1 MLMVRPNRR
10 QIIGGCTVGNTHSGD
25 QTKRFPLVRIAL
37 LLIAT
42 GVLGASSVL
51 FTPVGSTVAA
61 WWPASGTAAIAL
73 LLAGRRFWLVVPF
86 LILVGT
92 LANLA
97 GGRPLDI
104 SLVFGSINAIES
116 IVVVL
121 LVARLL
127 PARRLRTVGDVLK
140 FFIVAGAG
148 SLVLGVLVALA
159 AALLHG
165 ADPVKT
171 FLDVTPS
178 HASALMVIVPM
189 ALVGRVRLPSLKE
202 FLPQFAL
209 LIGVV
214 LVVFWPGHF
223 LPLAFLPLPVL
234 TWAAIRFGFR
244 IVTFELIVTATAS
257 LVLTIMG
264 GGPFAHAEAVEAAF
278 TTTLLQIFFLA
289 YSCSVLLLA
298 AVAAEREAAL
308 DLARTSEDMLRASLE
323 AAQIGLLI
331 VDRASGHTQVI
342 EANPAAR
349 QLLNDASDD
358 HGIIADP
365 FLTGEIDR
373 LWTSP
378 TGQWSGEWDSVDGSR
393 LQGFATV
400 TSSDRMSVQVIDITA
415 RHRAELATAAALT
428 NELAA
433 AEALRALNQRQD
445 EFVSSVSH
453 ELRTPISSVIGF
465 ADELELTSL
474 DEAQRMYTSVIVRNG
489 KRLLALVND
498 LLTLA
503 ALDRGE
509 STEATAPRAL
519 SKLVNEG
526 VEDLQAQARA
536 GGVTLQF
543 ARGND
548 DVASTVHAQEVSQIL
563 TNLLSNA
570 VKFTPS
576 GGQVSVTLDQVD
588 GMAVLTVADTGRGIP
603 PGELEAVFEK
613 FVRSSSTG
621 ATPGTGLGLPIV
633 RKIVENIGGRIT
645 LESDGLSGTTVRV
658 CLPTDTLGSQHA
670 EVLTTSHA

>member
-1 MLMVRPNRR
+1 M
-10 QIIGGCTVGNTHSGD
+10 GD
-25 QTKRFPLVRIAL
+25 TLSHDRAKRFPFVRIAL

-51 FTPVGSTVAA
+51 LTPPGSTVAA
-61 WWPASGTAAIAL
+61 WWPAAGTATIDL
-73 LLAGRRFWLVVPF
+73 ILAGRRWWLVVPF
-86 LILVGT
+86 LILMGT

-97 GGRPLDI
+97 GSRPLDT
-104 SLVFGSINAIES
+104 SLVFGALNAIEA
-116 IVVVL
+116 IVFVL
-121 LVARLL
+121 VISRLL
-127 PARRLRTVGDVLK
+127 PSRRLRSIGDVLK
-140 FFIVAGAG
+140 FFIAASAG
-148 SLVLGVLVALA
+148 SLTLGVLVAVTV
-159 AALLHG
+159 ALLHG
-165 ADPVKT
+165 ADLFRT

-178 HASALMVIVPM
+178 HASALLVIVPM
-189 ALVGRVRLPSLKE
+189 ALVGRVRLPSVKE

-209 LIGVV
+209 LLGVI
-214 LVVFWPGHF
+214 LVVFWPGHS
-223 LPLAFLPLPVL
+223 LPLAFLPLPIL

-244 IVTFELIVTATAS
+244 IVTFELIVTASAS
-257 LVLTIMG
+257 LTLTIMG
-264 GGPFAHAEAVEAAF
+264 GGPFAYAGAVEGAF
-278 TTTLLQIFFLA
+278 TTTLLQIFLLA
-289 YSCSVLLLA
+289 YSTSVLLLA
-298 AVAAEREAAL
+298 AVAAEREVAL
-308 DLARTSEDMLRASLE
+308 HSARTSEDMLRAGLE

-331 VDRASGHTQVI
+331 VDRASGETQVI

-365 FLTGEIDR
+365 FLTSEIDR

-400 TSSDRMSVQVIDITA
+400 TSSDRMSVQVVDITA

-465 ADELELTSL
+465 ADELELTAL
-474 DEAQRMYTSVIVRNG
+474 DETQRMYTSVIVRNG
-489 KRLLALVND
+489 KRLLDLVND

-519 SKLVNEG
+519 SKLVTEG

-536 GGVTLQF
+536 GGVTVQF
-543 ARGND
+543 ARGYD
-548 DVASTVHAQEVSQIL
+548 EVASTSHAQEVSQIL

-576 GGQVSVTLDQVD
+576 GGQVAVTLDQVD
-588 GMAVLTVADTGRGIP
+588 GMAVLTVVDTGRGIP

-621 ATPGTGLGLPIV
+621 GTPGTGLGLPIV
-633 RKIVENIGGRIT
+633 RKIVENIGGSIT
-645 LESDGLSGTTVRV
+645 LGSDGHSGTTVRV
-658 CLPTDTLGSQHA
+658 CLPTADLGSP
-670 EVLTTSHA
+670 EVASLTTTRV